1 MKLCQVLALE
11 KGTKQ
16 KTLEA
21 ITAIHRETQD
31 TAKMSGVSKAY
42 RPLNEDGEREL
53 PEVSYVQVRA
63 EDSLKAAGDAL
74 AKLFDITATKDY
86 TNCNAK
92 ADVVIAGLSKPLIA
106 GAPVPYLLWLEKQ
119 LNDVHTLVSKAAT
132 LDASEKWTFDGAQNC
147 WATEPVDQYRTKKI
161 PRNHVLSEAT
171 DKHPAQV
178 QVFTE
183 DVPVGVRTTTKFSG
197 AIPRTRKAEI
207 LARIEALQA
216 AVKVAREEANATESV
231 AIKTGDPVFAYLFA

>member
-16 KTLEA
+16 KTLET

-31 TAKMSGVSKAY
+31 AAKMSGVSKAY

-53 PEVSYVQVRA
+53 PEVTYVQVRA
-63 EDSLKAAGDAL
+63 EDSLKSAGDAL
-74 AKLFDITATKDY
+74 AALFDITGAKDY
-86 TNCNAK
+86 TNCVAK
-92 ADVVIAGLSKPLIA
+92 ASVTVDGKVLIKD
-106 GAPVPYLLWLEKQ
+106 APVPYLLWMEKQ

-132 LDASEKWTFDGAQNC
+132 LDASEKWTRDNAQNC
-147 WATEPVDQYRTKKI
+147 WATEPVEQYRTKKI
-161 PRNHVLSEAT
+161 PRNHVLAEAT

-183 DVPVGVRTTTKFSG
+183 DAPVGVRTTTKFSG
-197 AIPRTRKAEI
+197 AIPRTRKAEL

-216 AVKVAREEANATESV
+216 AVKIAREEANATESV
-231 AIKTGDPVFAYLFA
+231 SVKHGTAVFGYLFA